1 MKLIYASFAAMSLA
15 LISAVPLVPAAAM
28 SGAQEQSRSDQ
39 GEARRE
45 MKAGNLLEARELE
58 NRFFRAV
65 RKPVCRSGQSSGS
78 GECIEYLNYD
88 YDRVAK
94 AYRFKYILQGRVS
107 FMDIDARTG
116 RVINRSR

>member
-1 MKLIYASFAAMSLA
+1 MKMIHAYFAALSLA
-15 LISAVPLVPAAAM
+15 LIGTLPTAPAAAM

-45 MKAGNLLEARELE
+45 MKAGNLLQARELE

-65 RKPVCRSGQSSGS
+65 RKPVCRSGQSSSS
-78 GECIEYLNYD
+78 GDCIEYLNYD

-94 AYRFKYILQGRVS
+94 AYRFKYISKGRVS
-107 FMDIDARTG
+107 FMDLDARTG